1 MGKGDETRT
10 AILIESAR
18 LASTIGLNA
27 LSVGAL
33 ADRTGLSKSGLF
45 AHFKSKEQLQ
55 LQTLEYAGEF
65 FVDVVL
71 RPALTA
77 SRGEK
82 RVRVL
87 FERWLEWETRAL
99 PGGCIFAAAG
109 VEFDDQPGPVR
120 DALVRQ
126 QRDWGETI
134 AAVAATAVAEGDFRA
149 DVDPGQFSFELQGIM
164 TAFQRSTRLLG
175 DPLARDRTMT
185 AFDRL
190 LDSAH

>member
-1 MGKGDETRT
+1 MSKGDETRT

-55 LQTLEYAGEF
+55 LQTLEYAGEL

-77 SRGEK
+77 PRGEK

-87 FERWLEWETRAL
+87 FEHWLEWETKAL
-99 PGGCIFAAAG
+99 PGGCIFAAASA
-109 VEFDDQPGPVR
+109 EFDDQPGPVR

-126 QRDWGETI
+126 QRDWGDSI

-149 DVDPGQFSFELQGIM
+149 DVDPAQFSFELLGIM

-175 DPLARDRTMT
+175 DPLARERTMT

-190 LDSAH
+190 LNSAH

>member
-1 MGKGDETRT
+1 MGKGDETRS
-10 AILIESAR
+10 AILDESAR
-18 LASTIGLNA
+18 LASTIGFNA
-27 LSVGAL
+27 LTVGAL
-33 ADRTGLSKSGLF
+33 AERTGLSKSGLF

-55 LQTLEYAGEF
+55 LQTLDHGAKLF
-65 FVDVVL
+65 IDLVL

-77 SRGEK
+77 PRGEK

-87 FERWLEWETRAL
+87 FEHWLDWETEAL
-99 PGGCIFAAAG
+99 PGGCIFAAAS

-134 AAVAATAVAEGDFRA
+134 ATVAATAIAEGDFRA
-149 DVDPGQFSFELQGIM
+149 DVDPAQFSFELQGIM
-164 TAFQRSTRLLG
+164 TAFQRATRLLG
-175 DPLARDRTMT
+175 DPLARQHTMT

-190 LDSAH
+190 LDSSH

>member
-1 MGKGDETRT
+1 MSKGDETRT

-55 LQTLEYAGEF
+55 LQTLDYAGEF

-77 SRGEK
+77 PRGEK

-175 DPLARDRTMT
+175 DPLARERTMT